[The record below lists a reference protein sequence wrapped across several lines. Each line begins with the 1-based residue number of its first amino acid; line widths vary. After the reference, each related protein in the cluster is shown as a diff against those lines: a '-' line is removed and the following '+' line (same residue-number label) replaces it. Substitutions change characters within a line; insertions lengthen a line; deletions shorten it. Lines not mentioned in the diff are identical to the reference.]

1 MQDLKT
7 NSAFNK
13 RKEENNTMSNVYMNK
28 MTWSEFNSKKENV
41 IILPVGSTEQ
51 HSYHLPL
58 STDSIIAEK
67 ISELFAKKID
77 GVVAPTLTYG
87 YKSKPMSGGG
97 PLFPGTIDL
106 NGETL
111 IRLAR
116 DILEELCLDGV
127 KKIFVNNAHF
137 ENEAFLLESI
147 DIVSRKY
154 PDVKIIESNWWDVLS
169 QDIIDKVFSD
179 IPFPGWALEHA
190 AITETSLIMYLAPE
204 LVKEDMIPVENGVI
218 PVPYH
223 KYPIVK
229 GMVPESG
236 ALASAKGS
244 SAEKG
249 KIITDAAIEEFIKIV
264 KENF

>member
-1 MQDLKT
+1 
-7 NSAFNK
+7 
-13 RKEENNTMSNVYMNK
+13 MNK
-28 MTWSEFNSKKENV
+28 LYAHDLTWQEFNEKKNGV

-58 STDSIIAEK
+58 STDSTIAEK
-67 ISELFAKKID
+67 ISEKLAERIG
-77 GVVAPTLTYG
+77 GVIMPTLTYG

-111 IRLAR
+111 IRLAY
-116 DILEELCLDGV
+116 DILEELCRDGV

-137 ENEAFLLESI
+137 ENEAFLLEAI
-147 DIVSRKY
+147 DLVSRKY
-154 PDVKIIESNWWDVLS
+154 PDVKILESNWWDVLP
-169 QDIIDKVFSD
+169 QDIIDKVFD
-179 IPFPGWALEHA
+179 EIPFPGWALEHA
-190 AITETSLIMYLAPE
+190 AVTETSLMMYLAPGSVRTDRLPE
-204 LVKEDMIPVENGVI
+204 ENGVT

-244 SAEKG
+244 SAKKG
-249 KIITDAAIEEFIKIV
+249 KLITDAAVEGFVNIIR
-264 KENF
+264 ENFGE

>member
-1 MQDLKT
+1 
-7 NSAFNK
+7 
-13 RKEENNTMSNVYMNK
+13 MSSVYMNE
-28 MTWSEFNSKKENV
+28 MTWQEFNEKKRQV

-51 HSYHLPL
+51 HSFHLPL
-58 STDSIIAEK
+58 STDSVIAEK
-67 ISELFAKKID
+67 ISEIFAEKI
-77 GVVAPTLTYG
+77 GGAVAPTFTYG

-111 IRLAR
+111 IRLAC
-116 DILEELCLDGV
+116 DVLEELCRDGV
-127 KKIFVNNAHF
+127 TKIFVNNAHF
-137 ENEAFLLESI
+137 ENEAFLLEAI
-147 DIVSRKY
+147 DLISQKY
-154 PDVKIIESNWWDVLS
+154 PNVKILESNWWDVLS

-179 IPFPGWALEHA
+179 VPFPGWALEHA
-190 AITETSLIMYLAPE
+190 AITETSLMMYLAPE
-204 LVKEDMIPVENGVI
+204 LVREDKIPTETGVTPI
-218 PVPYH
+218 PYH

-249 KIITDAAIEEFIKIV
+249 KIIVDAAVAEFVKIAA
-264 KENF
+264 ENY

>member
-1 MQDLKT
+1 
-7 NSAFNK
+7 
-13 RKEENNTMSNVYMNK
+13 MNK
-28 MTWSEFNSKKENV
+28 MTWSEFNLKKENP
-41 IILPVGSTEQ
+41 IILPVGSVEQ
-51 HSYHLPL
+51 HSFHLPL
-58 STDSIIAEK
+58 CTDSIIAEK
-67 ISELFAKKID
+67 TSELLAQRVN
-77 GVVAPTLTYG
+77 GVVAPTLVYG

-111 IRLAR
+111 IHLAA
-116 DILEELCLDGV
+116 DILEELCRDGV

-137 ENEAFLLESI
+137 ENEAFLLEAI
-147 DIVSRKY
+147 DITSRKY
-154 PDVKIIESNWWDVLS
+154 SDVKILESNWWDVLS

-190 AITETSLIMYLAPE
+190 AITETSLMMYLAPE
-204 LVKEDMIPVENGVI
+204 LVRTDKLPTEKGVTPI
-218 PVPYH
+218 PYH
-223 KYPIVK
+223 KYPIVH

-249 KIITDAAIEEFIKIV
+249 HLIAESAVDAFVNIINK
-264 KENF
+264 NFN